1 MVKVENE
8 YGDVLTGK
16 SGNAIYQ
23 KFYGQQIRRKA
34 YKQTKPPSKAQQ
46 NIRQKFKDALA
57 WIKTLT
63 YEQKNALK
71 TYYRNSKLSYDPNYP
86 VNWYNFAKLIY
97 IKNPTFEI
105 LNESNN
111 QYRITHPAIKKIEEK
126 SSTGVTLYIIDDL
139 SSFEDEQYTE
149 SYNHIPVIG
158 TTQIIL
164 TTLSGLQFSYLEGEI
179 TTELIYC
186 DISYCDPNYCM

>member
-1 MVKVENE
+1 MVKIENE

-111 QYRITHPAIKKIEEK
+111 QYRILHPAIKKIEEK
-126 SSTGVTLYIIDDL
+126 SSSGLLLFSVDNL
-139 SSFEDEQYTE
+139 SSFIDQNYTE
-149 SYNHIPVIG
+149 HYEHTPETITS
-158 TTQIIL
+158 QITL
-164 TTLSGLQFSYLEGEI
+164 TTLSGLEYNYIIGELLE
-179 TTELIYC
+179 ELIYC
-186 DISYCDPNYCM
+186 DIRYCDPNYCM